1 VTGADAA
8 GAGAGGATAGVG
20 GVVTVV
26 LGVVVAGVVVA
37 VVAGE
42 DGAAGTRCSERT
54 RALVLA
60 ADRAGLRAERRWADA
75 VDAGSGVNVAGER
88 ECPGKVLAAAAA
100 KDAVS
105 STAIV
110 VTPCL
115 ATLNR
120 RSARSLAR
128 ERRARRGGDMQRASA
143 RRLNRPLPL
152 DENPLFFELAGDS
165 RPYDGSVTTVAL
177 IEDEPGIVD
186 FVSRGLASHGLEVR
200 SALDG
205 ERGLE
210 LALADGIDLVVLDLM
225 LPRLSGE
232 EILRE
237 LAERRPWLP
246 VIVLTA
252 RGELDDR
259 VSGLRAGAVDYLVK
273 PFALAELEARI
284 DAQLRAGR
292 QAPTTSIGLGAL
304 YLDLLTRRVVY
315 DGRTIHLSNTEFDL
329 LSYFARNAGQVLTRQ
344 QIHRAVWGYDHD
356 PATNV
361 VDVYVGYLRR
371 KLTAPEEASITISAI
386 RSRGYRLEPP
396 R

>member
-1 VTGADAA
+1 
-8 GAGAGGATAGVG
+8 
-20 GVVTVV
+20 
-26 LGVVVAGVVVA
+26 
-37 VVAGE
+37 
-42 DGAAGTRCSERT
+42 
-54 RALVLA
+54 
-60 ADRAGLRAERRWADA
+60 
-75 VDAGSGVNVAGER
+75 
-88 ECPGKVLAAAAA
+88 
-100 KDAVS
+100 
-105 STAIV
+105 
-110 VTPCL
+110 
-115 ATLNR
+115 
-120 RSARSLAR
+120 
-128 ERRARRGGDMQRASA
+128 
-143 RRLNRPLPL
+143 
-152 DENPLFFELAGDS
+152 
-165 RPYDGSVTTVAL
+165 VTTVAL

-186 FVSRGLASHGLEVR
+186 FVSRGLAGHGLEVR

-237 LAERRPWLP
+237 LAEQRPGLP

-273 PFALAELEARI
+273 PFAFAELEARI
-284 DAQLRAGR
+284 EAQLRAGR
-292 QAPTTSIGLGAL
+292 QAPTTSIRLGPL
-304 YLDLLTRRVVY
+304 YLDLLTRRVVH

-371 KLTAPEEASITISAI
+371 KLTAPKDASITISAV
-386 RSRGYRLEPP
+386 RSRGYRLETPA
-396 R
+396 